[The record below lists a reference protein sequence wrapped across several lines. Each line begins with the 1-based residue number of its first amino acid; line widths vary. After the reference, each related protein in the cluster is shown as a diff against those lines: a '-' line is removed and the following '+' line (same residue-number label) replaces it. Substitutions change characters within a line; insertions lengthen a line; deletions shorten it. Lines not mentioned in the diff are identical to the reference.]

1 MFPVA
6 LDEVN
11 VTEPPEQNVVGPLA
25 VMVGVVGTGFTVT
38 TTGVEVE
45 LHEPFEIVTL

>member
-11 VTEPPEQNVVGPLA
+11 VTEPLEQNVVGPLA
-25 VMVGVVGTGFTVT
+25 VIVGVFGTGFTVT
-38 TTGVEVE
+38 TIGVEVE
-45 LHEPFEIVTL
+45 LQDPFETVTL